1 MGELIQWRR
10 LVLRLGRDM
19 DFGFLD
25 LGVRM
30 SCEPV
35 RPLDDTQDM
44 E

>member
-1 MGELIQWRR
+1 MAPVGVEVGRR
-10 LVLRLGRDM
+10 YGFWI
-19 DFGFLD
+19 FGFLD

-35 RPLDDTQDM
+35 RRLDDTQDM